1 MPIREL
7 ARASDDLHYSEFTA
21 PTPDREDHSFSG
33 MFFSLG
39 CATALPIDSIEISA
53 ISVRGNLGRVRVYAK
68 NVHLKTFDD
77 ALPPVDVSE
86 RYGHYSANDA
96 NVADLMDAEAWGEP
110 AYDEEHRPS
119 YDEPVALKLRTP
131 ITLRVGEKVQ
141 VYVHTDA
148 RSDKGLVYDDARD
161 VLGRPKCDGVL
172 QIYPGYAHLSHV
184 PFGKA
189 APWYAE
195 DEAVVSSLR
204 KDRRFVGMV
213 SYGVRWMLW
222 QPEREIHGR
231 FPSEFQEVVR
241 TILRGM
247 RDPGSILSVLDEN
260 VMMYTLNKF
269 VGWEWFGR
277 TLKAKEYPPFA
288 KSSGSPRVD
297 VALQALLAEHV
308 KDDYHE
314 DIPIHLSKEYVAMMM
329 VCTIVS
335 RSPDLRVMLHGC
347 TRRHRI
353 EGLLHMLRS
362 CYEKVV
368 HAYSDRKTQGS
379 QIVGIKQK
387 YLLPECNA
395 RAIANDLDT
404 VRNVTNI
411 ICTHVSHLE
420 GWRPAD
426 VQRNTHRMSPN
437 EHESDETNFDMVREE
452 LLDLIRNLRVPDLK
466 SFMNN
471 FTVGGPGVAY
481 DDDFD
486 DDDFDGDDDFDDD
499 DDDDDWE
506 ADEGDWNGDWD
517 GDWVAV
523 TSR

>member
-119 YDEPVALKLRTP
+119 YDELVALKLNAP

-148 RSDKGLVYDDARD
+148 RSDKGLVYDDERD

-172 QIYPGYAHLSHV
+172 QIYPGYAHLSHE

-195 DEAVVSSLR
+195 DETMVSSLR

-222 QPEREIHGR
+222 QPEREIHAR

-241 TILRGM
+241 TMLRGM

-260 VMMYTLNKF
+260 VMMYTLNKY

-277 TLKAKEYPPFA
+277 TLKAREYPPFA
-288 KSSGSPRVD
+288 ESSGSPRVD
-297 VALQALLAEHV
+297 VVLEALFLEHV
-308 KDDYHE
+308 KEGNEQTPYDDTHSME
-314 DIPIHLSKEYVAMMM
+314 FVATAM
-329 VCTIVS
+329 VRTIVS
-335 RSPDLRVMLHGC
+335 RSPELRVMLHGC
-347 TRRHRI
+347 TLRHRV
-353 EGLLHMLRS
+353 EALLHMLRS

-368 HAYSDRKTQGS
+368 QAKSDRKTQGS

-387 YLLPECNA
+387 YLLPEYNA
-395 RAIANDLDT
+395 QAIANDLDT

-426 VQRNTHRMSPN
+426 VRSNTHRMSPD
-437 EHESDETNFDMVREE
+437 EHESDET
-452 LLDLIRNLRVPDLK
+452 DLSTVQEVLEDHIRSLHVPLK
-466 SFMNN
+466 SFMNMN
-471 FTVGGPGVAY
+471 SPRPY
-481 DDDFD
+481 DDVFD
-486 DDDFDGDDDFDDD
+486 DLDDDDDDFDDD
-499 DDDDDWE
+499 DDEDDWE
-506 ADEGDWNGDWD
+506 ADEGDWIDY
-517 GDWVAV
+517 
-523 TSR
+523 TSTE